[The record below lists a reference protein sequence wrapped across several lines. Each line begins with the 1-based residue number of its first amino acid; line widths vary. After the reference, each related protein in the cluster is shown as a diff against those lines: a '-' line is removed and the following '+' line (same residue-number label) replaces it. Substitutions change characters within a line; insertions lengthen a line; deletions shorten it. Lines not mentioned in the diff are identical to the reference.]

1 MSKIQESNV
10 ERIARIERDGT
21 VRAYY
26 RITAIVDEFGMAL
39 RLLDAIR
46 AEPER
51 IEPPSEADIEP
62 CNLMQVQQAQFAQ
75 MKALRKLFDL
85 ITPLLDSIIIS
96 PEIANAL
103 EQLEKAFPASINRPD
118 LSLPQRITLGFNRS
132 MAAFARHIRQAYEA
146 GWNRNYTRNPASDV
160 THAFS
165 VALKND
171 FDLEKLKALQ
181 LALDEEDEAAAN
193 DTDDCEAIGAI
204 VSARKFPVP
213 CPEQIK
219 EAARN
224 FPKAKQRIDA
234 KHFGIS
240 LASLLWQVRTKPMKR
255 MSDVQNELS
264 NLISLYVKL
273 LNSLSQQQRIFKG

>member
-1 MSKIQESNV
+1 MNKIQESNV

-21 VRAYY
+21 ARAYY

-204 VSARKFPVP
+204 VSAIKFPVP